1 MANDTYPN
9 KPLQPWIPKSQRNS
23 GTQLDEG
30 CGEIEQASAS
40 ATMSMDEV
48 FQSLG
53 TEKGE
58 ITMPRIEVNASH
70 HDDWLAHFF
79 TPRETRQGYHLRNLS
94 EWSSCSE
101 TLDSIGLRRQGS
113 AR

>member
-30 CGEIEQASAS
+30 CGEIEQASHS

-70 HDDWLAHFF
+70 
-79 TPRETRQGYHLRNLS
+79 TT
-94 EWSSCSE
+94 
-101 TLDSIGLRRQGS
+101 IGLRIFSLPGRRAKAIIFGIYRS
-113 AR
+113 GHLAAKLSIV